1 MESSQSGDR
10 LRAAARDGDQLSV
23 RRLIREGTPVD
34 EPDEHGHTALSLAVL
49 FGHVETMSVL
59 IDAGA
64 DVNAR
69 DGSGLTILM
78 LAAAFPRP
86 GVVQLL
92 VNGGADVNAIAAD
105 GRTALLN
112 AIWSAESTADVV
124 TILVDAG
131 ADVSA
136 ADENYGL
143 TPREWAV
150 KTGKQD
156 VAQLLSEAQ

>member
-1 MESSQSGDR
+1 
-10 LRAAARDGDQLSV
+10 
-23 RRLIREGTPVD
+23 
-34 EPDEHGHTALSLAVL
+34 
-49 FGHVETMSVL
+49 MSVL